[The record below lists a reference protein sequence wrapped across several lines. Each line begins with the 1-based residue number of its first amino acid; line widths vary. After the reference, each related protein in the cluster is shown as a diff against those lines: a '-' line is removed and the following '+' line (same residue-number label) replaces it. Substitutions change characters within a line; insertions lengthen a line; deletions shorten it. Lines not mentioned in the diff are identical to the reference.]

1 MNERIKELRKNLNL
15 TLEKFG
21 KRLGVTKVT
30 ISNIENGN
38 RNLTEQMLIS
48 ICREFNV
55 NENWLRNGEGEMFNS
70 VPNSTMEQLRNE
82 FHLDEFSFNLVY
94 EYLKL
99 PEEKRNVVREL
110 FQNAISAEQT
120 STNVPAE
127 NSIQSNQSTTS
138 TLNLSTE
145 VIEEQYKK
153 SNLRGASKTDAT
165 ASNIT
170 EDIEKRKNIANK

>member
-1 MNERIKELRKNLNL
+1 MNNRLKQLRNELGL

-21 KRLGVTKVT
+21 EHLGVTKTT
-30 ISNIENGN
+30 ISRLEKGE
-38 RNLTEQMLIS
+38 RNVTEQMFVS

-55 NENWLRNGEGEMFNS
+55 NELWLRTGKGEMFNS

-82 FHLDEFSFNLVY
+82 FHLDDFSFNLVY

-110 FQNAISAEQT
+110 FQNAIAPEQT
-120 STNVPAE
+120 STNFSAE
-127 NSIQSNQSTTS
+127 NSSVQSHQSANIS
-138 TLNLSTE
+138 NVPTE

-153 SNLRGASKTDAT
+153 NNLHGASKTNAT

-170 EDIEKRKNIANK
+170 EDTEKRKNIANK

>member
-1 MNERIKELRKNLNL
+1 MNNRLKQLRNELGL

-21 KRLGVTKVT
+21 EHLGVTKTT
-30 ISNIENGN
+30 ISRLEKGE
-38 RNLTEQMLIS
+38 RNVTEQMFVS

-55 NENWLRNGEGEMFNS
+55 NELWLRTGKGEMFNS

-82 FHLDEFSFNLVY
+82 FHLDDFSFNLVY

-110 FQNAISAEQT
+110 FQNAITAEQT
-120 STNVPAE
+120 STNFSAE
-127 NSIQSNQSTTS
+127 KFMQGNESTTS
-138 TLNLSTE
+138 TLNLPTE

-170 EDIEKRKNIANK
+170 EDTEKRKNIANK